1 MGESEN
7 LFLVGKYIP
16 EFNDLTGQTLPCVDI
31 MQSVGLVKH
40 IRKRHY
46 GLLPYMEKIP
56 EIIIAPDYIG
66 VNPGE
71 PDSIELVKRYSDN
84 IQIAIKLDAA
94 KGYLYVASLYD
105 IPEHKIQKRLYSGR
119 LKRW

>member
-1 MGESEN
+1 
-7 LFLVGKYIP
+7 
-16 EFNDLTGQTLPCVDI
+16 
-31 MQSVGLVKH
+31 
-40 IRKRHY
+40 
-46 GLLPYMEKIP
+46 MEKIP